1 MNSSP
6 SNMAGAESVCAG
18 LHLTSCFH
26 TEKRALK
33 TFQNLDLRTLC
44 LQRARSLL
52 GGSDIA
58 HQSAFDADPVACLQ
72 KIIDGLCDLSLQ
84 DALTGLANR
93 RHFRAVLEREIDRAS
108 RLGETALLL
117 MIDIDHFKLVND
129 THGHSVGDKVLQAVA
144 RSLARCVR
152 PMDSLARYGGEEFAM
167 VLPTCPSTLGFLVA
181 ERIRHAVEKTV
192 IHIEPGIEVH
202 VTISIGGAFVPK
214 WAPSTTDL
222 WLERADQQLYK
233 AKSEGR
239 NRVCIE
245 HTVESTT
252 SAEEKKQR
260 LQRLQTP
267 SLWGNL
273 PNPDGGT

>member
-6 SNMAGAESVCAG
+6 SNIAAAEPICAG
-18 LHLTSCFH
+18 LHLTSCFN

-33 TFQNLDLRTLC
+33 PFQNPDLRALR
-44 LQRARSLL
+44 LQRARALL
-52 GGSDIA
+52 GHSDPQ
-58 HQSAFDADPVACLQ
+58 HQAAFDADPVACLQ

-93 RHFRAVLEREIDRAS
+93 RHFRTVLEREIDRAS

-129 THGHSVGDKVLQAVA
+129 TYGHSVGDQVLQAVA

-152 PMDSLARYGGEEFAM
+152 PMDSLARFGGEEFAM

-192 IHIEPGIEVH
+192 LYIEPGIEVH

-214 WAPSTTDL
+214 WEHSTTDM

-233 AKSEGR
+233 AKSDGR

-245 HTVESTT
+245 QPNHSIV
-252 SAEEKKQR
+252 SAEEKKLR
-260 LQRLQTP
+260 LKSLQTP

-273 PNPDGGT
+273 PNQDAGA